1 MASSGAIVKSATR
14 QVKPLLSLDKVEARR
29 RVLNLYKAW
38 YRQIPYV
45 GKLEISIAQLLT
57 SYRMGMGVLNNLI
70 RDK

>member
-14 QVKPLLSLDKVEARR
+14 QVKPLLSLDKLEARR

-45 GKLEISIAQLLT
+45 GKRGISIAQFI
-57 SYRMGMGVLNNLI
+57 M
-70 RDK
+70 